1 MPLVTQLC
9 QLHHLATE
17 ALNGSGPGWAPVRA
31 TTWAGSVQD
40 RKVSGR
46 QRSLRKDAKRKRE
59 LKVPEDGGG
68 VGDKERLRTTQR
80 GLEVTISRNLFSS
93 TDPSWQRQIGNPSHW
108 PVITNNPKIRFWKET
123 SYNGA
128 HF

>member
-1 MPLVTQLC
+1 M
-9 QLHHLATE
+9 
-17 ALNGSGPGWAPVRA
+17 
-31 TTWAGSVQD
+31 QD

-93 TDPSWQRQIGNPSHW
+93 TDPSWQRQIGNPSHL
-108 PVITNNPKIRFWKET
+108 PVITNNTKIRFWKET
-123 SYNGA
+123 GYNGA